1 MSSKIVVAEATP
13 IVLTAEERTELE
25 SLARS
30 TKTEHR
36 ARQKRL
42 KPHFADL

>member
-1 MSSKIVVAEATP
+1 MSSKVVAEATP

-42 KPHFADL
+42 KPRFADL